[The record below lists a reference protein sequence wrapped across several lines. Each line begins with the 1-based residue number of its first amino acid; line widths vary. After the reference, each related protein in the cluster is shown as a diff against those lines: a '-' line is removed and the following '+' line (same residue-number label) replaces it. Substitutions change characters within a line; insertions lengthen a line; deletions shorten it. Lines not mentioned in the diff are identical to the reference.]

1 MIDWHC
7 HLLPQIDDGS
17 KDVEQSLEILA
28 SLSEQNIDTVIATPH
43 FFVNDESPDS
53 FFERRSEA
61 YEKLKER
68 LTSSS
73 PEILLGAEVRYYPG
87 ISRLTDLQK
96 FSIGNSKLLLLEMP
110 MSKWTQYTAQEV
122 IEISSQR
129 NIKVILAHI
138 ERYLHMQN
146 ASVINSLYSQDI
158 MMQINSSFLTG
169 MFSRKKALSMLG
181 EGIVQFI
188 GSDCHNTTSRP
199 PKIKGAYD
207 TVEKYFGEDF
217 VAKINDFGYAQLK
230 AH

>member
-73 PEILLGAEVRYYPG
+73 PEMLRGA
-87 ISRLTDLQK
+87 
-96 FSIGNSKLLLLEMP
+96 
-110 MSKWTQYTAQEV
+110 
-122 IEISSQR
+122 
-129 NIKVILAHI
+129 
-138 ERYLHMQN
+138 
-146 ASVINSLYSQDI
+146 
-158 MMQINSSFLTG
+158 
-169 MFSRKKALSMLG
+169 
-181 EGIVQFI
+181 
-188 GSDCHNTTSRP
+188 
-199 PKIKGAYD
+199 
-207 TVEKYFGEDF
+207 
-217 VAKINDFGYAQLK
+217 
-230 AH
+230 